1 VLTRHLSHP
10 FAGPAN
16 GNSMEQPS
24 AEGEEGLEPS
34 PAPLRPLS
42 VKVGRPGD
50 DVDVTYEQE
59 APEEGWDAGSGYME
73 EDEYED
79 PLEYLPV
86 KRCAAPPL
94 QG

>member
-1 VLTRHLSHP
+1 MTSVS
-10 FAGPAN
+10 GPAN
-16 GNSMEQPS
+16 GNGPEQPS
-24 AEGEEGLEPS
+24 TQGEEGPELS

-59 APEEGWDAGSGYME
+59 APEEGWNAGSGDME

-79 PLEYLPV
+79 PLDYLPV
-86 KRCAAPPL
+86 KRCAPSPGL
-94 QG
+94 GS